1 MDTVEEKRMKIKWS
15 DELHRLKCEAD
26 GVSDRLGTNVEWLN
40 NIDLTGIT
48 NKTRTKDQC
57 KLRRNSMQSEKDRV
71 DRIERELQEICKEVP
86 QLECDPAAESIRN
99 SVELWND
106 IFARLKKIEKD
117 CEEHSITET
126 TDNETET
133 SPQPKVILALEKM
146 YSWLVRAEDTI
157 RSETIQVDT
166 IGGLEKQLKLFK
178 ELENDLKKEGG
189 NYKYLTSAENQS
201 SGHDSNWN
209 QMINSKVSSVRM
221 KWAHVNVLLK
231 DTIRKLQTLIRI
243 LPQFEEETISLTT
256 WIEEASL
263 FLEEPIAFGDL
274 ETLESQMEQCSI
286 MAVDIQDTVTERVS
300 EVNSH
305 GDQIV
310 EILNWVDGEK
320 NNHEEQKK
328 TIKGKILSFNQS
340 WNKVSS
346 AAAERQVK
354 IDEAISGT
362 KMLLQL
368 FSRLETKMNQLTSTS
383 RQESDYEDLVSEVN
397 DDLERVSTALDQVV
411 AGKKSLSASIEDM
424 IKKRDLIKRQ
434 VQQLVSL
441 KEEERAEEEVPPEI
455 PKHGENYQK
464 HCTDLNENLDRR
476 IKEEEEGDVVQGVSS
491 VLFCSVTLRSESPWS
506 PLHLDHKL
514 FER

>member
-1 MDTVEEKRMKIKWS
+1 MKIKWS
-15 DELHRLKCEAD
+15 DELHRLKCESD
-26 GVSDRLGTNVEWLN
+26 GVLDRLGTNVEWLN
-40 NIDLTGIT
+40 TIDLIGIT
-48 NKTRTKDQC
+48 NKSRTKDQC

-71 DRIERELQEICKEVP
+71 DRIERELQEICKEFP
-86 QLECDPAAESIRN
+86 QLGSDPASESVRN
-99 SVELWND
+99 CIELWND
-106 IFARLKKIEKD
+106 VYGRFKKIERD
-117 CEEHSITET
+117 CEEPSSDET
-126 TDNETET
+126 APDKAETP

-146 YSWLVRAEDTI
+146 HSWLVKAEDTI
-157 RSETIQVDT
+157 RSEKIQVET
-166 IGGLEKQLKLFK
+166 IEGLEKQLKLFK

-189 NYKYLTSAENQS
+189 NYRYLTSAENQS

-221 KWAHVNVLLK
+221 KWAHITVLLK

-243 LPQFEEETISLTT
+243 LPQFDEETISLTT

-286 MAVDIQDTVTERVS
+286 MAVDIQDTVTERVA

-310 EILNWVDGEK
+310 EILDWVDGEK
-320 NNHEEQKK
+320 NNHEDQKK
-328 TIKGKILSFNQS
+328 MIKDKIFSFNQS

-368 FSRLETKMNQLTSTS
+368 FTRLEAKMNQLTSTS
-383 RQESDYEDLVSEVN
+383 RQESDYEDLVAEVN
-397 DDLERVSTALDQVV
+397 DDLERVSSSLNQVENE
-411 AGKKSLSASIEDM
+411 KKSLSASIEDM

-434 VQQLVSL
+434 VQQLVL
-441 KEEERAEEEVPPEI
+441 VKEEIRENELPPEI
-455 PKHGENYQK
+455 PKHGENLQK

-476 IKEEEEGDVVQGVSS
+476 MEENVVQGVSS
-491 VLFCSVTLRSESPWS
+491 VICYTLF
-506 PLHLDHKL
+506 
-514 FER
+514 